1 MSRLAIATI
10 SAALLL
16 TACGGA
22 GQAPGSSPAAAAKPA
37 AAASQASTPVTIA
50 VSSKTPGFLYV
61 WVAQDLNMFQKHGL
75 QASIAVMQPTAEV
88 AALNSG
94 ELDFLANVPSAMQG
108 AESGLPLKVVLVT
121 SDFPNQLLI
130 GAKDIKTPADL
141 RGKVVA
147 GSTPGSEP
155 NQVTA
160 ALLEKYGLADGSYQ
174 FLSGGNS
181 DDTRATMVANNNAK
195 AALLGLAAAIRMLND
210 GYPLLDDAT
219 KFETVAEGL
228 ATSADKIAKQHDM
241 VQRTIDATL
250 EAMQVMRTDQ
260 QSILP
265 ILQKEFGF
273 SAADAEKAFGLL
285 ANRWTPDGRPTA
297 TAIQTQFDLDVKDQH
312 LAQRPKESDL
322 FDFSLLHASSS

>member
-1 MSRLAIATI
+1 
-10 SAALLL
+10 
-16 TACGGA
+16 
-22 GQAPGSSPAAAAKPA
+22 
-37 AAASQASTPVTIA
+37 
-50 VSSKTPGFLYV
+50 
-61 WVAQDLNMFQKHGL
+61 
-75 QASIAVMQPTAEV
+75 AVMQPTAEV